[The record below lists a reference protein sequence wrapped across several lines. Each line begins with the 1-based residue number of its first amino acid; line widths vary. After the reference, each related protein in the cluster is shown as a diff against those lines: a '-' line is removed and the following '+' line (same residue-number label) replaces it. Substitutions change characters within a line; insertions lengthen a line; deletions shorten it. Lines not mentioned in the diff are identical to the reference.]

1 MQVIGTGCAGAGD
14 LTGIIVRALLNLFTT
29 AVKEHDDLDICL
41 VAADE
46 ATFVQSQLV
55 RRDMYQTYYGLF
67 PSFRILSEKKKKQ
80 AKDLALLAS
89 KKELSLFIGAG
100 VSIGAGCPSWIHLLQ
115 QVEDEF
121 VAKRTLGGRY
131 DWDPLKMADEAE
143 RMCEGAD
150 KKGSIESLKRR
161 ISRLVDRSHVSL
173 LMALLASLPTKGIIT
188 QNYDSLVERAV
199 ASVNIAEG
207 RRWDANSGK
216 GFKRAGRRNGGDL
229 SVIPYSPIKGAGNWL
244 LKMHGCCS
252 HPDDIVITSKDFE
265 EFERGKLKA
274 LGGLVQANMLTTH
287 MLFVGFSM
295 TDPNYLRILREVQ
308 EALVGVGGGERERKG
323 WGGGGGRGW
332 GNLAIGVAV
341 GVVGALGG
349 WLKS

>member
-1 MQVIGTGCAGAGD
+1 MRERSEHMSFSSLPRTLSLNLYSLCTHSLSPCSSPFNPLSPFIYSYSHSLRLQVIGTGCAGAGD

-121 VAKRTLGGRY
+121 VA
-131 DWDPLKMADEAE
+131 
-143 RMCEGAD
+143 
-150 KKGSIESLKRR
+150 
-161 ISRLVDRSHVSL
+161 
-173 LMALLASLPTKGIIT
+173 
-188 QNYDSLVERAV
+188 
-199 ASVNIAEG
+199 
-207 RRWDANSGK
+207 
-216 GFKRAGRRNGGDL
+216 
-229 SVIPYSPIKGAGNWL
+229 
-244 LKMHGCCS
+244 
-252 HPDDIVITSKDFE
+252 
-265 EFERGKLKA
+265 
-274 LGGLVQANMLTTH
+274 
-287 MLFVGFSM
+287 
-295 TDPNYLRILREVQ
+295 
-308 EALVGVGGGERERKG
+308 
-323 WGGGGGRGW
+323 
-332 GNLAIGVAV
+332 
-341 GVVGALGG
+341 
-349 WLKS
+349 